1 MGLWIESPRSD
12 LSEVSQTRSF
22 GEGSPIPDQS
32 DLREASQ
39 TQPNIVIPPIP
50 DQSDL
55 ISKELREA
63 VIMDVMGLES
73 RFGNEYEKGIGEM
86 RKDANELD
94 GNGKV

>member
-22 GEGSPIPDQS
+22 GEGS
-32 DLREASQ
+32 
-39 TQPNIVIPPIP
+39 PIP

-86 RKDANELD
+86 RKHANELD